1 MRVDRSL
8 IVSIHDVAPPNW
20 PQVKKI
26 LAQLTIL
33 GARKRSLLVIPNFRG
48 RYRVDESHEF
58 AEWLC
63 ERKLEGDEI
72 ILHGY
77 EHAEVRKPQGLI
89 NKIKNR
95 LYAQNEGEFW
105 ALTYEEAKNRI
116 EAGMAILK
124 NAGLQSTGF
133 VAPAWLLNREGLMAA
148 RNLGFEYSNFYLT
161 IFDLVNERSILA
173 PSLVFGPGNINEDW
187 SLLFHRMLSKLLIPR
202 TLVRVVIHPPCV
214 ENNRRFSKILA
225 IVKEQ
230 LLYHRPVT
238 YFEFLTNWRQKVERS
253 G

>member
-1 MRVDRSL
+1 MIVDRCL
-8 IVSIHDVAPPNW
+8 IISIHDVAPPHW
-20 PQVKKI
+20 LQVKKI
-26 LAQLTIL
+26 LAQFAIL
-33 GARKRSLLVIPNFRG
+33 GVRKRSLLVIPNFRG
-48 RYRVDESHEF
+48 RCRIDENPEF

-77 EHAEVRKPQGLI
+77 EHVEVHKPRRLLD
-89 NKIKNR
+89 KIKNR
-95 LYAQNEGEFW
+95 LYTQKEGEFL

-124 NAGLQSTGF
+124 KVGLQSTGF

-161 IFDLVNERSILA
+161 ICDLVNERSILA

-187 SLLFHRMLSKLLIPR
+187 SLLFHRMLSKLLIR
-202 TLVRVVIHPPCV
+202 KTLVRVVIHPPCV
-214 ENNRRFSKILA
+214 ENNGRFLKILA
-225 IVKEQ
+225 IVQEQ
-230 LLYHRPVT
+230 LLHHHPVT
-238 YFEFLTNWRQKVERS
+238 YFEFLTNWRQQS
-253 G
+253 GETR